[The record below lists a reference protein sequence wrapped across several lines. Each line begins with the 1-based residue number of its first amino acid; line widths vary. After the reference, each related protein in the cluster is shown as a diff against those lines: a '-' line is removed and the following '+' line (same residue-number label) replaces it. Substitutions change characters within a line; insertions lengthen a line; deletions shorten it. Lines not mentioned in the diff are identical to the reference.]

1 MKRRPGFTLIE
12 MAIVLAIIGLMA
24 TLLLPGL
31 LATSQRDR
39 MSEARATLSA
49 VRDEIIGYAMA
60 NNRQLPLD
68 LETLGKPVDPWKQPI
83 VYAPAANLVTD
94 PEHDICT
101 TNSTPNTFIATKDRQ
116 FADIA
121 FVIASSGQNFRAEV
135 FPGVTTNAT
144 IRGDDLVQYVTL
156 PHLRTLMCSPT
167 RRPVDEVEE
176 VADTEIVMEDIASP
190 GHYST
195 VSNDPEIGAIVDEE
209 AQTITLGVPRRLP
222 EKRSYGCIWYTGTTE
237 DKVCVDGKCS
247 FGGEFR
253 AYFEF
258 SVANVSN
265 TVDDGFTFSLISA
278 HTNSPDSCG
287 GYGPAIGY
295 ASTSFRNKGFD
306 DGVAPFVLPP
316 KIGVEID
323 LSSTKDNNDP
333 TGQCNSYGCHHLGIL
348 YWGSDEGKTDLARG
362 QDDCKHKL
370 EPGAPDPDVPDYT
383 LLNEKIEFRNT
394 RTYPV
399 RVEIIRADRADGNG
413 HYTVHAW
420 FDCTDCDDLG
430 KSLSGKTVNAARYA
444 TDAVQ
449 FAKQWHD
456 RFDSVMFGWTQGT
469 GHPAQEVIINDAR
482 FRFVN
487 TSP

>member
-1 MKRRPGFTLIE
+1 MKRHPGFTLIE

-60 NNRQLPLD
+60 NKHQIPPDLD
-68 LETLGKPVDPWKQPI
+68 TLGKPVDPWKQPI
-83 VYAPAANLVTD
+83 AYAPAANLVTD
-94 PEHDICT
+94 SEHDICT
-101 TNSTPNTFIATKDRQ
+101 ANSTANTFTTSEEQ
-116 FADIA
+116 QLEDIA
-121 FVIASSGQNFRAEV
+121 FVIASSGQDNRAEV
-135 FPGVTTNAT
+135 LPGMTTNAT
-144 IRGDDLVQYVTL
+144 AKGDDLVHYVTL
-156 PHLRTLMCSPT
+156 QHLKTLMCTPL
-167 RRPVDEVEE
+167 RHVDDN
-176 VADTEIVMEDIASP
+176 AGTEITMEDFTAP
-190 GHYST
+190 GDYSV
-195 VSNDPEIGAIVDEE
+195 VSSEPEIGASVDED
-209 AQTITLGVPRRLP
+209 AKTITLGVPRRHPDLQ
-222 EKRSYGCIWYTGTTE
+222 SYGCIWYTGTT
-237 DKVCVDGKCS
+237 DDGVCVDGNCS

-258 SVANVSN
+258 SVANISN

-278 HTNSPDSCG
+278 HSNSPDSCG

-323 LSSTKDNNDP
+323 FSSTKDNNDP
-333 TGQCNSYGCHHLGIL
+333 TGECNSYGCHHLGIL
-348 YWGSDEGKTDLARG
+348 YWGSNEGKTDLVRG

-370 EPGAPDPDVPDYT
+370 EPNPPDPDVPDYD
-383 LLNEKIEFRNT
+383 LLNEKLEFRGT
-394 RTYPV
+394 RIYPV
-399 RVEIIRADRADGNG
+399 RVEITRADRADGDG
-413 HYTVHAW
+413 DYTVHAW
-420 FDCTDCDDLG
+420 FDCTDCEDLG
-430 KSLSGKTVNAARYA
+430 KSLTGTPVNAARYA
-444 TDAVQ
+444 ADAVQ
-449 FAKQWHD
+449 FPRQWHD

-469 GHPAQEVIINDAR
+469 GHPAQEVIVNDAR

-487 TSP
+487 TAP